1 MNQSSFLSDV
11 CFWLPDH
18 VSHPFGWVGHI
29 PFAFWITEASRPEV
43 LVELG
48 THSGNSYFAFCQA
61 VKKLGLP
68 TRCHAVDCWEGD
80 EHAGF
85 YGEEIFEC
93 VDQKNR
99 REYASF
105 SRLIRARFDEAAPLF
120 EPQSID
126 LLHIDGLHTYEAV
139 KHDFEYWLP
148 KMSRRGIIL
157 MHDTNVFKDDFGVH
171 ILFEEHAKRYPTFQ
185 FLHSHGLG
193 VIGVGDKLPE
203 QVLSLFEAT
212 GGETRRDAIRACY
225 ERLGQAVFDRAAY
238 AGLED
243 LKKSLESELTQERQT
258 QSSMQRQV
266 DALTEEM
273 GSLVN
278 QFSVLNA
285 ARQQSEEEAAKLQ
298 QTLISASLHI
308 ETLNRHIE
316 ELKEQKSTLAQQEL
330 VLDQQS
336 HALDQERFLVDAQK
350 CAMELELFNLEAER
364 SAHREWRQGATDE
377 IARLRDELLTHHK
390 RICEIQ
396 HSLGWML
403 LDRVRRIRDRV
414 IDSDTTPGRCWSALT
429 GLFKSA
435 AG

>member
-29 PFAFWITEASRPEV
+29 PFAFWITEALRPEV

-61 VKKLGLP
+61 VKKLGLS

-85 YGEEIFEC
+85 YGGEIFEC
-93 VDQKNR
+93 VDQTNR

-157 MHDTNVFKDDFGVH
+157 MHDTNVYKNDFGVH
-171 ILFEEHAKRYPTFQ
+171 VLFEEQAKRYPTFQ
-185 FLHSHGLG
+185 FLHSYGLG
-193 VIGVGDKLPE
+193 VIGAGDKLPE

-212 GGETRRDAIRACY
+212 GVEPRRDAIRACY

-243 LKKSLESELTQERQT
+243 LKKSLDSELTQARQT
-258 QSSMQRQV
+258 QTSMQRQV
-266 DALTEEM
+266 DALTGEM

-285 ARQQSEEEAAKLQ
+285 ARQQSGKETAKLQ

-316 ELKEQKSTLAQQEL
+316 ELKEQKSMLAQQEL
-330 VLDQQS
+330 VLEQQS
-336 HALDQERFLVDAQK
+336 HALEQERFLVDAQK
-350 CAMELELFNLEAER
+350 CAMELDLFNLEAER
-364 SAHREWRQGATDE
+364 SAHREWQQGATDE
-377 IARLRDELLTHHK
+377 IARLRDELLSHHK

-396 HSLGWML
+396 QSLGWML
-403 LDRVRRIRDRV
+403 LDRVRRIRDRM
-414 IDSDTTPGRCWSALT
+414 IDSDTTPGRCWAALT